1 MCYISPSV
9 GKTGDTVLRRHSRVV
24 DAALRLFDVLV
35 LAAAVPAAHY
45 LRDLIARDGTGALHF
60 PRYFVPLLAVTIISW
75 FVTAWMFEVY
85 DVYRTRPLSVEVSR
99 IWRAVAVS
107 ALVIGAGGYFFGKQ
121 QDVSRLLVGLYFA
134 VASTFLAGNR
144 VALRK
149 LAWAVRRRGYN
160 TRHFAVVGTGGL
172 ADEVVASMAE
182 HPEWGFQFAGYIL
195 ENGKEHAER
204 QADGQLSFAAYA
216 EDGEVRELA
225 DRPVLGHLSR
235 LGELLER
242 NVLDEVIF
250 AVSRDH
256 LDVIQPAVRLCE
268 EQGVEVKICLNF
280 FQAGIGRMSMDE
292 ISGLPALAFSTTPTD
307 EVALVLKRAFDIA
320 MSAAMLVLVAP
331 LFALVAIAIRLESPG
346 PVFFRQRRVGLHGRE
361 FVFYKFR
368 SMCADAEAKLESLR
382 ELNEVTGPVFK
393 MRRDP
398 RVTAVGRF
406 LRRTSIDE
414 LPQFWNVLKGEMSVV
429 GPRPPT
435 PDEVRRYKYWQRRRL
450 SMKPGITCTWQ
461 VSGRSD
467 IDFERWMELDLAYI
481 DNWSFWNDMQICF
494 KTIPAVL
501 TSRGAH

>member
-1 MCYISPSV
+1 ML
-9 GKTGDTVLRRHSRVV
+9 VLRRHSRVV
-24 DAALRLFDVLV
+24 DTALRLFDVLV
-35 LAAAVPAAHY
+35 LAALLPAAHR
-45 LRDLIARDGTGALHF
+45 LRDTIMGAGPAALHS
-60 PRYFVPLLAVTIISW
+60 PRYYGLLLAVTVLCW
-75 FVTAWMFEVY
+75 FVTSWMFEVY
-85 DVYRTRPLSVEVSR
+85 DVYRTRPISVEVSR
-99 IWRAVAVS
+99 ICRAMAVS
-107 ALVIGAGGYFFGKQ
+107 ALVIGAGGYFANQ
-121 QDVSRLLVGLYFA
+121 HDVPRLLVGLYFA
-134 VASTFLAGNR
+134 VASVFLAGNR
-144 VALRK
+144 VALRTF
-149 LAWAVRRRGYN
+149 AWAVRRRGYN
-160 TRHFAVVGTGGL
+160 TRRFAVVGTGGL
-172 ADEVVASMAE
+172 ADEVVAGMAE

-195 ENGKEHAER
+195 ENGKEPAER
-204 QADGQLSFAAYA
+204 PLDGQLSFAACA
-216 EDGEVRELA
+216 ENGKAQDPA
-225 DRPVLGHLSR
+225 DQPVLGHLSR

-331 LFALVAIAIRLESPG
+331 LFALVAIAIKLESPG

-368 SMCADAEAKLESLR
+368 SMCLDAEAKLESLR
-382 ELNEVTGPVFK
+382 QFNEVTGPVFK
-393 MRRDP
+393 MKQDP

-435 PDEVRRYKYWQRRRL
+435 PAEVRRYKYWQRRRL

-467 IDFERWMELDLAYI
+467 IDFERWMQLDLAYI

-501 TSRGAH
+501 SSRGAH